1 MHFRI
6 FGHATEKPR
15 PIRNRGLVDGDML
28 FPFRKHDSAVISLE
42 LRFFRFFFLSLCYV
56 LLFLIRSAF
65 IFLVGLLCFC
75 HVPPFGRLLTHRDF
89 ALFSSSLTIRYIQL
103 GTSAI

>member
-6 FGHATEKPR
+6 FGHATEESR
-15 PIRNRGLVDGDML
+15 PIHNRGLIDGDML

-56 LLFLIRSAF
+56 LLFLTQSAF
-65 IFLVGLLCFC
+65 NFLVGRLWFC
-75 HVPPFGRLLTHRDF
+75 HGPHSADLTHRDF
-89 ALFSSSLTIRYIQL
+89 ASVSSSLTTYYYVQL
-103 GTSAI
+103 GTCAI